1 MEANNQMLKISFLG
15 TGTSTGVPQIGC
27 KCKVCQSADERDN
40 RLRASVLIE
49 RGKDRILIDA
59 GPDLRAQLLK
69 AGVNGLTGVLITH
82 EHYDH
87 VGGLDDIRPLGET
100 AIYAEK
106 RVLEHIRKVMPYCF
120 AEKLYPGVP
129 RIVLC
134 PVEKSVFRVGDTA
147 VQPFR
152 VFHAKLPV
160 LGYRIDNVA
169 YITDLKTIPDSSL
182 EQLAGLDVLV
192 LNALRIDEH
201 ISHIS
206 LSEAIELALK
216 IGAKRTYFTHF
227 SHDLG
232 LHAEVQKKLPENIFL
247 AWDGLILEV

>member
-1 MEANNQMLKISFLG
+1 
-15 TGTSTGVPQIGC
+15 
-27 KCKVCQSADERDN
+27 
-40 RLRASVLIE
+40 
-49 RGKDRILIDA
+49 
-59 GPDLRAQLLK
+59 
-69 AGVNGLTGVLITH
+69 
-82 EHYDH
+82 
-87 VGGLDDIRPLGET
+87 
-100 AIYAEK
+100 
-106 RVLEHIRKVMPYCF
+106 
-120 AEKLYPGVP
+120 
-129 RIVLC
+129 
-134 PVEKSVFRVGDTA
+134 
-147 VQPFR
+147 
-152 VFHAKLPV
+152 V

-169 YITDLKTIPDSSL
+169 YITDLKTIPDSAL